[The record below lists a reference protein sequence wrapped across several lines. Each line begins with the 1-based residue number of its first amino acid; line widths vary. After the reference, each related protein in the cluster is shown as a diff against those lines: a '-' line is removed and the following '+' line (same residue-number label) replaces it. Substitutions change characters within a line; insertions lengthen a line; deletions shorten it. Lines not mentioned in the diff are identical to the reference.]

1 MFRLMRVLIVLFH
14 LCIFLGYTLRA
25 QNLAEADRFARAY
38 QHPVTQTAALDALIR
53 SIDSTFVHPLE
64 KTRAMFTWVAVHLEY
79 DCREDGLPLKP
90 TSMDQVLL
98 TGKSQCAGYA
108 SLLQYGLRKMKLE
121 AVTIRGIAKTAKKD
135 LWWTEEDL
143 RPNHAWNA
151 VKIGERWVLLDP
163 TWASGASDADCR
175 QVTREFAAFYFD
187 PPPAKFVL
195 SHLPTDSQWQLIH
208 PIMDKEVF
216 RKLPV
221 FHDPFY
227 AHDVS
232 EILPEAG
239 ILRLK
244 KGELLEL
251 KVSSRSPLDSVA
263 IWCEERKDIKP
274 VFGRFTRKGD
284 QYSFSYR
291 IQENGQYFLNVSLDG
306 RNTALVYDLIAGEA
320 NSH

>member
-1 MFRLMRVLIVLFH
+1 MFRLMRVLILLFH
-14 LCIFLGYTLRA
+14 LSLFSGYTLRA

-38 QHPVTQTAALDALIR
+38 RYPVTRTAALDALIQ
-53 SIDSTFVHPLE
+53 SIDTSFKHPLE
-64 KTRAMFTWVAVHLEY
+64 KTRALFTWVAIHLEY
-79 DCREDGLPLKP
+79 DCREEGQPLKP
-90 TSMDQVLL
+90 SSLDQVLL

-108 SLLQYGLRKMKLE
+108 SLLQYGLRKMNLE
-121 AVTIRGIAKTAKKD
+121 AVTIRGVAKTAKKD
-135 LWWTEEDL
+135 LWWTEKDL

-163 TWASGASDADCR
+163 TWASGASDADCQ
-175 QVTREFAAFYFD
+175 QVTHEFAPFYFD

-195 SHLPTDSQWQLIH
+195 SHLPTDSQWQLLS
-208 PIMDKEVF
+208 PIINKHDF
-216 RKLPV
+216 RNLPV

-227 AHDVS
+227 QYDIYQVFPAK
-232 EILPEAG
+232 G
-239 ILRLK
+239 IVNLK
-244 KGELLEL
+244 KGEPLEF

-284 QYSFSYR
+284 VYSFLYR
-291 IQENGQYFLNVSLDG
+291 IQENGHYFLNISLDG
-306 RNTALVYDLIAGEA
+306 RNTSLVYDLIAEEA